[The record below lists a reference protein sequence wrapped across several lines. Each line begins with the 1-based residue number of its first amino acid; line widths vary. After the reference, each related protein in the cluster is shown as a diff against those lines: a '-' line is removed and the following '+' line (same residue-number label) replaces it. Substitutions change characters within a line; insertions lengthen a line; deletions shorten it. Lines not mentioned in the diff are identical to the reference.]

1 MLKPS
6 GGGFEEKPSDKVARA
21 IKTFFPSIDCV
32 TLPVPSE
39 DAEVMRRVESRE
51 SELSTKFNEGIRAVV
66 SHILARLRPKPG
78 YKTGKFKLTE
88 HFGGVRQ
95 YTVEVKSVTL

>member
-78 YKTGKFKLTE
+78 YKTGKFKFRE

-95 YTVEVKSVTL
+95 YTFEVKSVTL